1 MYQVDIGSVYVWP
14 EPVSQLE
21 EAQQLEIPE
30 GFDSI
35 LVNSAQYVLQPA
47 QIHHAYT
54 VTFDFLRDEDQT
66 QPRCSACSQQASV
79 YCISP
84 KEHFYLCSEH
94 RKTTHS
100 RFQFELLPAERRKI
114 QANRQCERGHKIDM
128 SFYCMDCNRGLC
140 QICFITD
147 RGQSV
152 HHGHQI
158 IDANQKYRSISVD
171 QVAKDPGHES
181 KYELIKT
188 QMQQVLQAMMRLK
201 QQTETEE
208 AKLQ

>member
-1 MYQVDIGSVYVWP
+1 
-14 EPVSQLE
+14 
-21 EAQQLEIPE
+21 
-30 GFDSI
+30 
-35 LVNSAQYVLQPA
+35 
-47 QIHHAYT
+47 
-54 VTFDFLRDEDQT
+54 
-66 QPRCSACSQQASV
+66 
-79 YCISP
+79 
-84 KEHFYLCSEH
+84 
-94 RKTTHS
+94 
-100 RFQFELLPAERRKI
+100 
-114 QANRQCERGHKIDM
+114 
-128 SFYCMDCNRGLC
+128 MDCNRGLC

-147 RGQSV
+147 KGPSV

-208 AKLQ
+208 AKLQQIFTMLLQRIRQTFDLKS